1 MSALVRRRQ
10 RDSNI
15 WPGFVDAL
23 ATLLMVV
30 IFILMIFVVAQF
42 YLTRL
47 LSGKD
52 ESLARLTRQVAEL
65 SELLSLE
72 RETSAELRITV
83 AQLSAELQTSIS
95 AREEL
100 RSQVG
105 QLTAARDSLEGRL
118 AEMLA
123 SRAVLQQRLDESEA
137 ARKGIDARLLEV
149 LEERDALL
157 GKLRSVEDDAGIAEA
172 ERAQSAAEL
181 EQAIKVIAANR
192 ETIEL
197 QLKDL
202 ERLRRDISAL
212 RDTRQ
217 GLEDE
222 IAALVQARDR
232 LQDQYDNADDA
243 RREAER
249 RVVLLIGEVNAAAAR
264 IRTLTETNAET
275 LARIAELT
283 EKLTASDKRVVN
295 LQTELEKQQAA
306 ASRLRTELDKQQA
319 AASLLQ
325 TDLTDS
331 RTDAERMRAEL
342 EAERSRSQS
351 QRDQLGELRDTTK
364 KLEARLSDQTE
375 RTQLAQT
382 EIEQRDIRLEELFS
396 EHQLTQEKL
405 TEEKKVSAEA
415 QQQVELLNAQI
426 AALRQQLAR
435 IAAVLE
441 ATEAKNRDQ
450 NVQILDL
457 GKRLNA
463 ALATKVQE
471 LARFRSEFFGRLRE
485 VLSNRDDV
493 KIVGDRFVFQS
504 EVLFTSG
511 SAQIGEPGKEKLA
524 QFAATL
530 REISQRIPKEINW
543 ILQVEGHTDTVPIR
557 NEQFRSN
564 WELSA
569 GRAISVVKFLVE
581 QGIPAD
587 RLSATGYGENQP
599 IDPQDLERNRRIEMK
614 LTQR

>member
-1 MSALVRRRQ
+1 MSTLVRRRQ

-42 YLTRL
+42 YLTRI

-52 ESLARLTRQVAEL
+52 ESLAQLTRQVAEL
-65 SELLSLE
+65 SDLLSLE
-72 RETSAELRITV
+72 RETSAELKITV
-83 AQLSAELQTSIS
+83 AQLSAELQSSIS

-100 RSQVG
+100 RTQVG
-105 QLTAARDSLEGRL
+105 QLTAARDALEGRL

-123 SRAVLQQRLDESEA
+123 SRAVLQQRLNESEA

-149 LEERDALL
+149 LDERDALL
-157 GKLRSVEDDAGIAEA
+157 GKLRSVEDDAGITEA

-181 EQAIKVIAANR
+181 EQAIQVIAANR

-202 ERLRRDISAL
+202 ERLRRDVAAL
-212 RDTRQ
+212 RETRQ
-217 GLEDE
+217 SLEDE
-222 IAALVQARDR
+222 ISALVQARDR
-232 LQDQYDNADDA
+232 LQDQYDAAGDA

-249 RVVLLIGEVNAAAAR
+249 RVVLLVGEVDEATAR
-264 IRTLTETNAET
+264 IRTLTETNQET

-283 EKLTASDKRVVN
+283 DKLTQSDQRVVN
-295 LQTELEKQQAA
+295 LQDALEKQQAE
-306 ASRLRTELDKQQA
+306 ASRLRTDLD
-319 AASLLQ
+319 
-325 TDLTDS
+325 DS
-331 RTDAERMRAEL
+331 RGNTEQLRAEL
-342 EAERSRSQS
+342 AAEKAASAR
-351 QRDQLGELRDTTK
+351 QRDQLGTLRDTTK
-364 KLEARLSDQTE
+364 KLEARLADQAE
-375 RTQLAQT
+375 RTQLAQS

-405 TEEKKVSAEA
+405 TAEQQVSANA

-435 IAAVLE
+435 IEAVLE
-441 ATEAKNRDQ
+441 TTEAKNREQ

-485 VLSNRDDV
+485 VLSDRDDV

-530 REISQRIPKEINW
+530 REIAGRIPKEINW
-543 ILQVEGHTDTVPIR
+543 ILQVEGHTDTVPIY

-581 QGIPAD
+581 QGIPAE

-599 IDPQDLERNRRIEMK
+599 IDAKDLERNRRIEMK

>member
-1 MSALVRRRQ
+1 MSTLVRRRQ

-42 YLTRL
+42 YLTRI

-83 AQLSAELQTSIS
+83 AQLSSELQIS
-95 AREEL
+95 MNAREEL
-100 RSQVG
+100 RTQVG

-137 ARKGIDARLLEV
+137 ARKGVDARLLEV

-181 EQAIKVIAANR
+181 EQALKVIAANR

-202 ERLRRDISAL
+202 ERLRRDLAAL
-212 RDTRQ
+212 RETRQ

-222 IAALVQARDR
+222 IAALVQARDALR
-232 LQDQYDNADDA
+232 QQYEASEDA
-243 RREAER
+243 RKEAEQ
-249 RVVLLIGEVNAAAAR
+249 RVVLLVGEVDAAQTR
-264 IRTLTETNAET
+264 IRTLSETNQET

-283 EKLTASDKRVVN
+283 EKLTQSDRRVVN
-295 LQTELEKQQAA
+295 LQD
-306 ASRLRTELDKQQA
+306 ELDKQQA
-319 AASLLQ
+319 EARQLR
-325 TDLTDS
+325 TDLGDS
-331 RTDAERMRAEL
+331 RTSAERLQAEL
-342 EAERSRSQS
+342 EAERARSQE
-351 QRDQLGELRDTTK
+351 QRSQLGDLRDTTR
-364 KLEARLSDQTE
+364 KLEARLADQTE
-375 RTQLAQT
+375 RTQLAQS

-396 EHQLTQEKL
+396 EHQLTQQKL
-405 TEEKKVSAEA
+405 TAEEKVSAEA
-415 QQQVELLNAQI
+415 QQQVALLNSQI

-435 IAAVLE
+435 IEAVLE
-441 ATEAKNRDQ
+441 ATEARNREQ
-450 NVQILDL
+450 KVQIVDL

-485 VLSNRDDV
+485 VLSDRDDV

-511 SAQIGEPGKEKLA
+511 SAQIGETGKQKLA

-530 REISQRIPKEINW
+530 REIMPRIPPEISW
-543 ILQVEGHTDTVPIR
+543 VLQVEGHTDTVPIY

-569 GRAISVVKFLVE
+569 GRAISVVKYLVE

-587 RLSATGYGENQP
+587 HLSATGYGEFQP
-599 IDPQDLERNRRIEMK
+599 IDPKDLERNRRIEMK